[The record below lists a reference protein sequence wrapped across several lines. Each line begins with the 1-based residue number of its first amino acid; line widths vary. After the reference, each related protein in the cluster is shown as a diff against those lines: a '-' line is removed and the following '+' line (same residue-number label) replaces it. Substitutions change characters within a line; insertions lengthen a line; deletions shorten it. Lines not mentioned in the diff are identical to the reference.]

1 MIATSS
7 QLQWGTSVTASHAC
21 HGPRLYKHV
30 IQSSVLCLTYYVL
43 RLTFA
48 LTHSA
53 VLHALVVHVES
64 GFLMDMP
71 HCTLLLSLRCL
82 DDVVFHGLIVSL
94 ATSVLQPL
102 AMDMPCWTFCYQV
115 ASVCLRAICGGLVVL
130 DWFCFR
136 VASVP
141 RPLASV

>member
-1 MIATSS
+1 M
-7 QLQWGTSVTASHAC
+7 
-21 HGPRLYKHV
+21 P
-30 IQSSVLCLTYYVL
+30 YVL
-43 RLTFA
+43 RLMSYVCLDFV
-48 LTHSA
+48 

-102 AMDMPCWTFCYQV
+102 AMDMPCWTFCSQV
-115 ASVCLRAICGGLVVL
+115 ASVCLRAICRGLVVL

-136 VASVP
+136 VASVS